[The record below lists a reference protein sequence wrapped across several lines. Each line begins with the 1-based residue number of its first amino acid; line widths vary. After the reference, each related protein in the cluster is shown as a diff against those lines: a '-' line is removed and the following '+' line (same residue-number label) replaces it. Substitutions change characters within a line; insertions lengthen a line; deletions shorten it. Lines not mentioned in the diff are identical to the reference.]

1 MDNAIFPTTEELLGS
16 LAERIRKLRLSKDL
30 LREDVA
36 KKAGVSLRTLSS
48 LEKSGRGTIETL
60 LRVLRALGEPAP
72 LNSVVA
78 ATPISPMALLRT
90 GPDPKRARR
99 RRQLP

>member
-1 MDNAIFPTTEELLGS
+1 MDNAMFQTTEELLKS
-16 LAERIRKLRLSKDL
+16 LGERIRKLRLSKDL

-36 KKAGVSLRTLSS
+36 KKAGVSLRTLGS
-48 LEKSGRGTIETL
+48 LEKNGRGTIETL

-78 ATPISPMALLRT
+78 TTPISPMALLRI

-99 RRQLP
+99 HRQLS

>member
-1 MDNAIFPTTEELLGS
+1 MDNSTAQTTEELLEA
-16 LAERIRKLRLSKDL
+16 LAVRLRSVRLARNL

-36 KKAGVSLRTLSS
+36 KKAGVSLRTLGS
-48 LEKSGRGTIETL
+48 LEKSGRGTVKTL

-78 ATPISPMALLRT
+78 APQVSPMALLRS

-99 RRQLP
+99 RRKLS